1 MTSHRLISLLA
12 VSLLIPSL
20 LAGCETPLPLASAPP
35 PPPPP
40 PQQVSPTAAPAPF
53 RAADFAWASQPGQDR
68 ISGHLAFGR
77 GAYTCANA
85 SVVLMPETAWFR
97 QRMQTLYGATSGAAL
112 PVAEVRARTPATS
125 EPYSA
130 YARTATCDPQSR
142 FVFQNLPN
150 GAWYIITVAHPANG
164 AKDQDM
170 AIMRRVETFSSAVAV
185 EL

>member
-1 MTSHRLISLLA
+1 MTSHRPLLVVSLLA
-12 VSLLIPSL
+12 TSL
-20 LAGCETPLPLASAPP
+20 LAGCVTPLPLAAPP

-40 PQQVSPTAAPAPF
+40 PAAPVQAGPAPF
-53 RAADFAWASQPGQDR
+53 RASDFNWSTQAGQDR

-77 GAYTCANA
+77 GTYACAGA
-85 SVVLMPETAWFR
+85 SVVLMPESPWFR

-125 EPYSA
+125 EPYSNF
-130 YARTATCDPQSR
+130 ARMATCDPMSR
-142 FVFQNLPN
+142 FVFQGLPN

-164 AKDQDM
+164 SKGADM
-170 AIMRRVETFSSAVAV
+170 AIMRRVETFNGALTI